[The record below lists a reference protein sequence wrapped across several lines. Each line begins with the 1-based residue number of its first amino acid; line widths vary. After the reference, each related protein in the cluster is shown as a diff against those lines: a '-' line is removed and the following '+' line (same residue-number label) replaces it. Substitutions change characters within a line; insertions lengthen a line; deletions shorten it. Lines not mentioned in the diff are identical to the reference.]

1 MAAAGN
7 LARAGREFIR
17 WDRNA
22 PGSNWFHEIDPSG
35 PISRRCG
42 IGGRR
47 NRNPCA
53 PAALMAG
60 SRPPRRP
67 GSFSGRG
74 FCCRSSVVEHPLGKG
89 EVVSSILP
97 GSTSRNVDE
106 SATFSDFSRER
117 SATGKSSE
125 VRNDPA
131 TSANSDTLGRLPL
144 RGAGLALLAV
154 PSAPSPPLHRRSIR
168 LRVSVREVRPAW
180 TLN

>member
-1 MAAAGN
+1 MPTLDGAATAVLAPRQPLWQGPARLGSAG
-7 LARAGREFIR
+7 LA
-17 WDRNA
+17 A
-22 PGSNWFHEIDPSG
+22 PGRF
-35 PISRRCG
+35 R
-42 IGGRR
+42 
-47 NRNPCA
+47 
-53 PAALMAG
+53 
-60 SRPPRRP
+60 
-67 GSFSGRG
+67 
-74 FCCRSSVVEHPLGKG
+74 CRSSVVEHPLGKG

-154 PSAPSPPLHRRSIR
+154 PSAPSPPYTVGLFDCECQCEKCGR
-168 LRVSVREVRPAW
+168 LGR
-180 TLN
+180 